1 MGPATAPEAR
11 SQAPL
16 CGGRTRLMSDAET
29 QGECAERFARVREVF
44 DAGFRERGELG
55 AAVNVTVGGET
66 VVDLWGGHADVQKT
80 KPWERNTLVNV
91 YSTTKGMT
99 AICAHQLIDE
109 GLLDLDAPVADYWPE
124 FAQGGKEQMPVR
136 MLFCHQGGLAAV
148 DEVLPAE
155 ALYSWTAMCDAL
167 AAQAPWWTP
176 GESHGYHAVTFGWLV
191 GELVHRLRG
200 KSLGTVFRERI
211 AEPLGADFW
220 IGLPP
225 SEHARVTD
233 IQAAPPGAVGDTMAL
248 AEAFLSNP
256 TGLTAKAFLNPP
268 SMALGANNAPW
279 REAEIPGANG
289 HATARGIA
297 RVYAALAN
305 GGEVDGVRVLSPEGI
320 ERCRT
325 EQSHGKDLVLHLKTR
340 FGLGFML
347 PQDEPG
353 ARFGGDGAFGHP
365 GAGGSLGFADPEARL
380 SFGYT
385 MNQMGPHILLDPR
398 AIALV
403 DATYRCL
410 EEGA

>member
-1 MGPATAPEAR
+1 
-11 SQAPL
+11 
-16 CGGRTRLMSDAET
+16 MSDAES
-29 QGECAERFARVREVF
+29 QGICARRFARVREVF
-44 DAGFRERGELG
+44 DEGFRERGELG
-55 AAVNVTVGGET
+55 AAVTVTVGGET
-66 VVDLWGGHADVQKT
+66 VVDLWGGHADVGKT
-80 KPWERNTLVNV
+80 KPWERDTLVNV

-109 GLLDLDAPVADYWPE
+109 GLLDLDAPVAEYWPE
-124 FAQGGKEQMPVR
+124 FAQGGKERMPVR

-148 DEVLPAE
+148 EEVLPAE

-167 AAQAPWWTP
+167 AAQTPWWTP

-191 GELVHRLRG
+191 GELVCRLRG

-211 AEPLGADFW
+211 AEPLAADFW

-225 SEHARVTD
+225 SEHPRVTD
-233 IQAAPPGAVGDTMAL
+233 IQAAPPGAVGDTIAL
-248 AEAFLSNP
+248 AEAFLTNP
-256 TGLTAKAFLNPP
+256 TGLVAKAFLNPP

-305 GGEVDGVRVLSPEGI
+305 GGEVDGVHVLSPEGV

-325 EQSHGKDLVLHLKTR
+325 EQSHGQDLVLQRSTR

-353 ARFGGDGAFGHP
+353 ARIGGDGAFGHP
-365 GAGGSLGFADPEARL
+365 GAGGSLGFADPEARV

-398 AIALV
+398 ATALV

-410 EEGA
+410 EQGA